1 MQRLLKPV
9 RPVCG
14 TPRQH
19 HQRSLVRRPF
29 NEQVLIGPH
38 SKVAN
43 DATARGLARMIGGV
57 HPYGAHDKIG
67 DRGEFDPTDR
77 RHFPGLRSFEL
88 QQSSGAKGW
97 PSNGLAQSEVAVV
110 AMTDYWLSNQ

>member
-1 MQRLLKPV
+1 M
-9 RPVCG
+9 
-14 TPRQH
+14 
-19 HQRSLVRRPF
+19 
-29 NEQVLIGPH
+29 IGLH

-43 DATARGLARMIGGV
+43 DAAARGLARMIGGV

-67 DRGEFDPTDR
+67 DRGERGPVDPTDR
-77 RHFPGLRSFEL
+77 RHFTGLRSFEL